1 MERTLQFLSWN
12 KLAER
17 RGTTVSTEKFLVVI
31 ETIGTELGR
40 LDEVRKIIQEF
51 SEIIPGS
58 GADPQ
63 QPSPPGVA

>member
-1 MERTLQFLSWN
+1 MIESFQDYRLRHDIARIVAVGAAYVT
-12 KLAER
+12 
-17 RGTTVSTEKFLVVI
+17 VVI

-51 SEIIPGS
+51 SEINPGS